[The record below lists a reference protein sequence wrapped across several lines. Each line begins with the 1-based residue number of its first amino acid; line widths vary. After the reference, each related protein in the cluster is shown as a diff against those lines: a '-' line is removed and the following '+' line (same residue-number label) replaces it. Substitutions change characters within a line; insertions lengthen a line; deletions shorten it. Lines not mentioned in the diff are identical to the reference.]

1 MMTSNADDKVVISLK
16 DVEAC
21 RVASIKG
28 TGTYEEIGKVLMDLF
43 RWVLERRAKVVSY
56 PMIIYPEGIEDLH
69 TGGGEFEACIPID
82 QEMKI
87 AGAGSVK
94 IKDIPAVSVA
104 FAKHMGAVSEVEA
117 VHDQILEWVEENGY
131 RVTGP
136 SRELFLTN
144 PMEVSEEELLTEIQI
159 PVEAV
164 RH

>member
-1 MMTSNADDKVVISLK
+1 MTSDTDDKIEISMK
-16 DVEAC
+16 ETEAS

-56 PMIIYPEGIEDLH
+56 PMIIYPEGMEELQA
-69 TGGGEFEACIPID
+69 GGGEFEACIPID
-82 QEMKI
+82 HEMKI
-87 AGAGSVK
+87 SGAGGVK
-94 IKDIPAVSVA
+94 IKNIPAVSVV
-104 FAKHMGAVSEVEA
+104 FAKQRGAVSEVES

-144 PMEVSEEELLTEIQI
+144 PMEVSEEELLTEIQV

>member
-1 MMTSNADDKVVISLK
+1 
-16 DVEAC
+16 
-21 RVASIKG
+21 
-28 TGTYEEIGKVLMDLF
+28 
-43 RWVLERRAKVVSY
+43 
-56 PMIIYPEGIEDLH
+56 MIIYPEGIEDLH
-69 TGGGEFEACIPID
+69 AGGGEFEACIPID

-87 AGAGSVK
+87 TGAGSVK

-104 FAKHMGAVSEVEA
+104 FAKHMGAVSEVEG
-117 VHDQILEWVEENGY
+117 VYDQILEWVEENGY